1 MEPRYLLGSLS
12 APVPVR
18 NALIATQKETGM
30 YALINTKE
38 NNMLTR
44 KQASNLYKLLG
55 TRVKAKLFGVVPV
68 SGTLRS
74 LTKTQPAK
82 GPAIRTARV
91 GIFQV
96 PAETITIGE

>member
-1 MEPRYLLGSLS
+1 
-12 APVPVR
+12 
-18 NALIATQKETGM
+18 M

-38 NNMLTR
+38 RTMAITR

-55 TRVKAKLFGVVPV
+55 TRVQGKWLGVVPV

-74 LTKTQPAK
+74 LTKLQPAK
-82 GPAIRTARV
+82 GPAVRTARV
-91 GIFQV
+91 GIFKV